1 MLIHFHTFWLPCFY
15 SYTEWSEG
23 TEGYEVTNENKTAT
37 RTSGLTRVLY
47 SSFQSYESGHPI
59 SFRIMFTGEKSP
71 VDGIA
76 ITLDNEDTETLKRE
90 GVVFVATD
98 GLYILKTLFIEL

>member
-1 MLIHFHTFWLPCFY
+1 
-15 SYTEWSEG
+15 
-23 TEGYEVTNENKTAT
+23 
-37 RTSGLTRVLY
+37 
-47 SSFQSYESGHPI
+47 
-59 SFRIMFTGEKSP
+59 MFTGEKSP